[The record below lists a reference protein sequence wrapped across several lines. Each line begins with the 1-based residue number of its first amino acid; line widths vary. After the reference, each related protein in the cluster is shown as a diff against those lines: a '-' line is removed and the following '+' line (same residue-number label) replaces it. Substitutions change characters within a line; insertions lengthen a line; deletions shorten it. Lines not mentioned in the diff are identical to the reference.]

1 MTEETKVET
10 NEENQL
16 ESFENPFTIEP
27 FATPPIMVFHY
38 KDDIEDLKKG
48 ALQVPFSDP
57 EEGLVQ
63 SEESKILHNL
73 PEFKELKEFI
83 DKCIK
88 HYLREICGSHHE
100 VEITQ
105 SWVNILKKWSGHPS
119 HIHANSYLSGVFY
132 LDVDPEYGNPI
143 EFERLDEYFSLKLG
157 DEGHDNPQKHYK
169 HIYPNIKVNAMNGHL
184 LLFPSTL
191 RHRVGI
197 NQLDNPRI
205 SLSFNTFP
213 KRPFGY
219 SNVYGGVE

>member
-10 NEENQL
+10 TEEKEL
-16 ESFENPFTIEP
+16 ESFENPFIIEP
-27 FATPPIMVFHY
+27 FATPPILVFKY
-38 KDDIEDLKKG
+38 SDDVEDLKKR
-48 ALQVPFSDP
+48 ALQVPFSDL
-57 EEGLVQ
+57 EAGLVQ
-63 SEESKILHNL
+63 SEESKVLHNI

-88 HYLREICGSHHE
+88 HYLIKVCGSQHE
-100 VEITQ
+100 VQITQ

-132 LDVDPEYGNPI
+132 LDVDPENGNPI

-157 DEGHDNPQKHYK
+157 DEGHDDPRKHYK
-169 HIYPNIKVNAMNGHL
+169 HIYPNIKVTAMNGHL

-197 NQLDNPRI
+197 NELEDPRI

-219 SNVYGGVE
+219 ANVYGGVE